1 MWQGIRVTERYV
13 EVLLRGMS
21 VGGKAYQ
28 KEKTTGLDQRHR
40 TNHGFAMP
48 RVSDILKG
56 CGADGMHT
64 PVCVQTGG

>member
-1 MWQGIRVTERYV
+1 
-13 EVLLRGMS
+13 MS

-40 TNHGFAMP
+40 ANHGFAMP